1 MATTFYSTA
10 SSGFRCRC
18 DYNVSSTNTTTTVS
32 GTIYLQHNGAA
43 QSMALGWVAGIGWGN
58 YSTDD
63 YISVTTAEVTSVA
76 KHTSWTNVKSTTFS
90 FPYSNSHSA
99 STVYLIIATGNV
111 LVNKGIARNA
121 VTIPAKPSYAVT
133 YYSYNGTVWA
143 NDTKYYNETYRLL
156 RSTPT
161 RSGYVFD
168 RWNTQADGSG
178 TDYAAYS
185 TYTTNEPLALYAQ
198 WYAVPT
204 ISSLT
209 VVRCDAQGQE
219 DSDGHCA
226 LVTCVWSIASETA
239 TVTGKITP
247 QGGTQTAFAF
257 SEGSTGTSGTA
268 IAIISAN
275 NGLEIDPDTQYVV
288 EVTATNN
295 AYSSAT
301 TSVNEIL
308 TRAYFVMDFKAG
320 GLGVGIGRAAPT
332 NGLEIGYETS
342 FDENVNFY
350 ADVLID
356 ISNYQI
362 SGTVDKEIYDAL
374 VSLGWDSDVIV

>member
-1 MATTFYSTA
+1 M
-10 SSGFRCRC
+10 
-18 DYNVSSTNTTTTVS
+18 
-32 GTIYLQHNGAA
+32 
-43 QSMALGWVAGIGWGN
+43 
-58 YSTDD
+58 
-63 YISVTTAEVTSVA
+63 
-76 KHTSWTNVKSTTFS
+76 
-90 FPYSNSHSA
+90 
-99 STVYLIIATGNV
+99 
-111 LVNKGIARNA
+111 
-121 VTIPAKPSYAVT
+121 
-133 YYSYNGTVWA
+133 
-143 NDTKYYNETYRLL
+143 L